1 MSARREVVSAVTER
15 FPLVEPNADPIGH
28 HPLSERLRHVAIF
41 VCMGKIK
48 IDAGCSFG
56 KSNLAD
62 KGESRKMPRVIETR
76 RISGLQ

>member
-1 MSARREVVSAVTER
+1 MSARREVVSTVTER

-48 IDAGCSFG
+48 IELRGPHSE
-56 KSNLAD
+56 N
-62 KGESRKMPRVIETR
+62 PI
-76 RISGLQ
+76 